1 MTGVIMRPQE
11 DPFILCLVHMDRA
24 TGDPLGIAESVSAQ
38 SVRKLVLSE
47 LTEEDLEDLGF
58 AARSTG
64 LPTGGAPPDGDEQN
78 ASRTSGMIEATMRVI
93 ADQVGNLDLEAEML
107 ALRKRALKR
116 RLRILERLSKSLRTE
131 NDNRESE

>member
-24 TGDPLGIAESVSAQ
+24 TGDPLGAAESVSAQ

-47 LTEEDLEDLGF
+47 LTEEDLRDLGF
-58 AARSTG
+58 AACSTR
-64 LPTGGAPPDGDEQN
+64 LATGASAADAAEQN
-78 ASRTSGMIEATMRVI
+78 ASRTSGMIEATIRVI

-116 RLRILERLSKSLRTE
+116 RLRILERLSKSLRTQ